1 MWTGA
6 LGFQILKAAR
16 AGDSGGIFSSD
27 GWKVDRQNFQNK
39 SLAVK
44 ILGAEVPNVVCL
56 AFLSE
61 NNMGL
66 IFCLRILLLKNI

>member
-1 MWTGA
+1 MDRSAWIPNFEGR
-6 LGFQILKAAR
+6 AR

-27 GWKVDRQNFQNK
+27 GWKVGRQNFQNK
-39 SLAVK
+39 SLAAK
-44 ILGAEVPNVVCL
+44 ILVPNVVCL